1 MRGSATDR
9 SADSSLTDGAWVP
22 RFAGA
27 SRGFVGACAQLRRGL
42 IVASLLCVCACNA
55 ADTPRHLGLPLRP
68 VHVVA
73 SYPHDEEAFTQGL
86 VYLDGLLYEGTGL
99 YGKSRL
105 STRKLD
111 DAAPLQAIDLPAH
124 LFGEGIAVVGDRIV
138 QLTWQARTGII
149 YDRATLQPLRRFSY
163 GTEGWGLAYDGQR
176 LIKSD
181 GTAMLEFMDPRTL
194 RSLATCKVT
203 ASGTPVARLN
213 ELEVVNGVLYAN
225 IWGADQIARID
236 VVSCKVRD
244 WIDLSDVAARFSGR
258 ADVLNGIAYDA
269 EGQRLF
275 VTGKL
280 WPELLHIEV
289 RE

>member
-1 MRGSATDR
+1 
-9 SADSSLTDGAWVP
+9 
-22 RFAGA
+22 
-27 SRGFVGACAQLRRGL
+27 
-42 IVASLLCVCACNA
+42 
-55 ADTPRHLGLPLRP
+55 
-68 VHVVA
+68 
-73 SYPHDEEAFTQGL
+73 
-86 VYLDGLLYEGTGL
+86 
-99 YGKSRL
+99 
-105 STRKLD
+105 
-111 DAAPLQAIDLPAH
+111 
-124 LFGEGIAVVGDRIV
+124 
-138 QLTWQARTGII
+138 
-149 YDRATLQPLRRFSY
+149 
-163 GTEGWGLAYDGQR
+163 
-176 LIKSD
+176 
-181 GTAMLEFMDPRTL
+181 MLEFMDPRTL

-203 ASGTPVARLN
+203 AGGTPVTQLN
-213 ELEVVNGVLYAN
+213 ELEVVEGVLYAN